1 MPDESFKRTLVTSA
15 LPYANGPVHI
25 GHLAGAY
32 LPADIYVRYL
42 RLQGRD
48 VVYVCGSDEYGVAIV
63 MQAMQENVTPQEV
76 VDRYHPMIRDSFKG
90 FGISFDNYSRTTRE
104 VHTETSQ
111 DFFRR
116 LSEKNE
122 FVLKREEHLYDPEA
136 KVFLADRFVHGT
148 CPMCGY
154 EDAYGD
160 QCEKCG
166 TSLSPTEI
174 KNPRSTLTDA
184 VPELRPTTH
193 WYLPLGQWQSRLET
207 YISSHPDWKPNVLG
221 QSGAWFTDGLRDR
234 AITRDV
240 PWGVPVPPETADAT
254 GVESEGKVIYV
265 WFDAPIGYISST
277 REWARR
283 KGDPDRWKLY
293 WQDKDSRLIH
303 FIGKDNIVF
312 HTLMF
317 PAMLMGYGEYV
328 VPDQV
333 PANEFLNIEGS
344 KLSTSR
350 GWAVWLHEYL
360 NDFPPD
366 LLRYVLTSTLPES
379 KDSDFNWN
387 DFQTRVNSELADIL
401 GNFVNRALT
410 FAEREFDNKVPP
422 LSSPSAADEAA
433 LAELAGYPQQI
444 GAAYERFRFREAA
457 RLTMN
462 MARLGNKYFNDQV
475 PWVTRKINRSQC
487 ANTVHV
493 SLQIAAAL
501 SVLMDPVLPFSAEK
515 LRGMLRFEGVRS
527 SLPDSDHSEGIGWSG
542 AASSPL
548 PAGHELG
555 RKEILFHKVTDD
567 TIQTQIEKLESNDPE
582 SGPPYVEAKPTISY
596 DDFAKLDLRTGRIL
610 SAEPVPKSKKLL
622 KLQVDLG
629 YETRQILAG
638 VAEYFQPEE
647 MIGQSVVVVA
657 NLAPRKMMGLE
668 SQGMLLMG
676 EDREGCLSLISSG
689 SEEGSIIC

>member
-1 MPDESFKRTLVTSA
+1 MADKSFQRTLVTSA

-42 RLQGRD
+42 RLQDRD

-63 MQAMQENVTPQEV
+63 MQAMQEKITPQEV
-76 VDRYHPMIRDSFKG
+76 VDRYHPMIRDSFRG

-104 VHTETSQ
+104 IHTETSQ
-111 DFFRR
+111 DFFQR

-122 FVLKREEHLYDPEA
+122 FVLKREKHLYDPEV

-148 CPMCGY
+148 CPICSY
-154 EDAYGD
+154 ENAYGD

-166 TSLSPTEI
+166 ASLSPTEI
-174 KNPRSTLTDA
+174 KNPRSSLTNTI
-184 VPELRPTTH
+184 PELRPTTH
-193 WYLPLGQWQSRLET
+193 WYLPLGKWQSQLEA
-207 YISSHPDWKPNVLG
+207 YISNHPEWKPNVLG
-221 QSGAWFTDGLRDR
+221 QIGAWFTDGLRDR

-240 PWGVPVPPETADAT
+240 PWGVPVPQEAADAA
-254 GVESEGKVIYV
+254 GVQAEGKVIYV

-277 REWARR
+277 REWAER
-283 KGDPDRWKLY
+283 KGDPDRWKRY
-293 WQDKDSRLIH
+293 WQDEESRLIH

-312 HTLMF
+312 HALMF
-317 PAMLMGYGEYV
+317 PAMLMAHGEYI

-360 NDFPPD
+360 EEFPPD

-410 FAEREFDNKVPP
+410 FAEREFDNQVPA
-422 LSSPSAADEAA
+422 LSSPSTEDEAV
-433 LAELAGYPQQI
+433 LAELAGYPEKI
-444 GAAYERFRFREAA
+444 GVAYEKFRFREAVQ
-457 RLTMN
+457 LTMN
-462 MARLGNKYFNDQV
+462 VARMGNKYFNDQV
-475 PWVTRKINRSQC
+475 PWVTRKTDRSKC

-493 SLQIAAAL
+493 SLQIVAAL

-527 SLPDSDHSEGIGWSG
+527 SLPDSDRSKRIGWSE
-542 AASSPL
+542 AASAPL
-548 PAGHELG
+548 LEGHALG
-555 RKEILFHKVTDD
+555 SKEILFHKVTDD
-567 TIQTQIEKLESNDPE
+567 MIQKQIEKLESTAPV
-582 SGPPYVEAKPTISY
+582 SGPPYAEAKSTINY
-596 DDFAKLDLRTGRIL
+596 EEFAKLDLRTGRIL

-638 VAEYFQPEE
+638 VAEHVQPEE

-657 NLAPRKMMGLE
+657 NLAYRKMMGLE
-668 SQGMLLMG
+668 SQGMILMA
-676 EDREGCLSLISSG
+676 EDREGGLSLISSK
-689 SEEGSIIC
+689 SEEGSVVS

>member
-1 MPDESFKRTLVTSA
+1 MPDKSFQRTLVTSA

-63 MQAMQENVTPQEV
+63 MQAMQEKVTPQEV

-104 VHTETSQ
+104 VHTDTSQ

-116 LSEKNE
+116 LSGKNE

-148 CPMCGY
+148 CPICGY

-193 WYLPLGQWQSRLET
+193 WYLPLGQWQSRLEA
-207 YISSHPDWKPNVLG
+207 YISSHSDWKPNVLG
-221 QSGAWFTDGLRDR
+221 QIGAWFTDGLRDR

-240 PWGVPVPPETADAT
+240 PWGVPVPREAADAA
-254 GVESEGKVIYV
+254 GVQSEGKVIYV

-277 REWARR
+277 REWAQR
-283 KGDPDRWKLY
+283 KGDPERWKLY
-293 WQDKDSRLIH
+293 WQDEESRLIH

-317 PAMLMGYGEYV
+317 PAMLMAYGEYV

-379 KDSDFNWN
+379 KDADFNWN

-433 LAELAGYPQQI
+433 LAELAAYPQQI
-444 GAAYERFRFREAA
+444 GAAYERFRFREAV

-462 MARLGNKYFNDQV
+462 VARLGNKYFNDQV
-475 PWVTRKINRSQC
+475 PWVTRKTDRSQC

-493 SLQIAAAL
+493 ALQIAAAL

-527 SLPDSDHSEGIGWSG
+527 SLPDADHSEGIGWSEV
-542 AASSPL
+542 ASSPL
-548 PAGHELG
+548 PVGHVLG

-567 TIQTQIEKLESNDPE
+567 TIQTQIEKLESTDPV
-582 SGPPYVEAKPTISY
+582 SGPPYAEAKPTISY
-596 DDFAKLDLRTGRIL
+596 DDFAKMDLRTGRIL

-638 VAEYFQPEE
+638 VAEHFQPEE
-647 MIGQSVVVVA
+647 MVGQSVVVVA

-689 SEEGSIIC
+689 SEEGAVIC